1 MKLKI
6 FSDGASRGNPGEA
19 GCGFAIFSSE
29 EELLKEGS
37 LYIGHAT
44 NNVAEYR
51 AVLEA
56 AKFAAGL
63 NADEI
68 HFYLDSELIVK
79 QMKGEYKVKNETLAQ
94 IRIQLLKSLE
104 GVNFTFNHVRREYN
118 KLADKLANK
127 AIDEKILTI

>member
-1 MKLKI
+1 MKLKV

-19 GCGFAIFSSE
+19 GCGFAVFGPD
-29 EELLKEGS
+29 EELLKEGA

-56 AKFAAGL
+56 ARFAVTL
-63 NADEI
+63 NPQEI
-68 HFYLDSELIVK
+68 SFYLDSELIVK

-94 IRIQLLKSLE
+94 IRIQLLKALE
-104 GVNFTFNHVRREYN
+104 GVKYSFCHVRREHN
-118 KLADKLANK
+118 KLADKLANR
-127 AIDEKILTI
+127 AIDDKVMSI

>member
-1 MKLKI
+1 VKLKI

-19 GCGFAIFSSE
+19 GCGFAVFSSDE
-29 EELLKEGS
+29 QLLKEGS

-56 AKFAAGL
+56 ARFAATL
-63 NADEI
+63 KPNEI
-68 HFYLDSELIVK
+68 SFYLDSELIVK

-94 IRIQLLKSLE
+94 IRLQLLKSLE
-104 GVNFTFNHVRREYN
+104 GISYSFNHVRREYN

-127 AIDEKILTI
+127 AIDEKIMSI

>member
-1 MKLKI
+1 MILKV

-19 GCGFAIFSSE
+19 GCGFVILSGE
-29 EELLKEGS
+29 GELLEEGC

-56 AKFAAGL
+56 ARKAKLRNPAAV
-63 NADEI
+63 N
-68 HFYLDSELIVK
+68 FYLDSELIVK

-94 IRIQLLKSLE
+94 IRLE
-104 GVNFTFNHVRREYN
+104 LIKTIEGTKFSFNHVPREQN

-127 AIDEKILTI
+127 AIDDKVMA

>member
-1 MKLKI
+1 MMLKV

-19 GCGFAIFSSE
+19 GCGFVILNGEGAVLE
-29 EELLKEGS
+29 EGC

-56 AKFAAGL
+56 ARKAKL
-63 NADEI
+63 MNPSVI
-68 HFYLDSELIVK
+68 NFYLDSELIVK

-94 IRIQLLKSLE
+94 IRLELIKALE
-104 GVNFTFNHVRREYN
+104 GAKFSFNHVPREQN
-118 KLADKLANK
+118 KMADRLANK
-127 AIDEKILTI
+127 AIDDKVMA